1 MSAQDWGGIIG
12 LTLPVDPTFRSTLD
26 RLFIMNTVL
35 PTGAPLSS
43 YFYEWRELVRNA
55 PDLPVGQWIRDTVPQ
70 LSDAEMAAYNA
81 PFPDRRFQAGAK
93 PSPTLQWLSLRWKE
107 PRRPFNP
114 PPAKRV
120 RAPVLSCPRQELLQC
135 LKADYGKPPFDV
147 RKATA
152 SGLPGRM
159 AK

>member
-81 PFPDRRFQAGAK
+81 PFPDRRFQAGARTFPDLAMVEPEMEGATEALQS
-93 PSPTLQWLSLRWKE
+93 PSREAGSCSGPLMSSPRAASMLESGLRETSLR
-107 PRRPFNP
+107 R
-114 PPAKRV
+114 
-120 RAPVLSCPRQELLQC
+120 
-135 LKADYGKPPFDV
+135 
-147 RKATA
+147 
-152 SGLPGRM
+152 
-159 AK
+159 